1 MKTLLFLSA
10 ALISLSA
17 SAQTLAPRQDPAQ
30 IRSSVEQFLRVQTTG
45 LPGEVQITV
54 GQLDA
59 RLSLPACQTPEAFL
73 PAGSRVWG
81 RTSVGVRCT
90 APSPW
95 TVYVTAQVKVIADY
109 VASAIPLSQGQLVG
123 PNDVIRIRGDLTLL
137 PAGVLTDPAQAIGR
151 TVAGSV
157 GLGSPLRQ
165 DSLKTVQAVQQG
177 QAVRVVSTG
186 PGFSVATDGR
196 ALNNAVAGQIAQA
209 KTAGGQ
215 VVSGVAR
222 AGGIVDVTY

>member
-17 SAQTLAPRQDPAQ
+17 SAQTVAPRQDPAQ

-45 LPGEVQITV
+45 LPGDVQISV

-90 APSPW
+90 APSTW
-95 TVYVTAQVKVIADY
+95 TVYVTAQVKVIAEY

-123 PNDVIRIRGDLTLL
+123 PNDVIKIRGDLTLL
-137 PAGVLTDPAQAIGR
+137 PAGVLTDPTQAIGR
-151 TVAGSV
+151 TVAGSI

-196 ALNNAVAGQIAQA
+196 ALNNAAAG
-209 KTAGGQ
+209 
-215 VVSGVAR
+215 R
-222 AGGIVDVTY
+222 